1 VEGDRVLDTFN
12 ENSDVE
18 YETKY
23 TVILKGRFKGL
34 DTNSF
39 GLFVIFL
46 NEELRMV
53 ENLIAVVSHFSSLYE
68 TDPAI
73 PWDSLEETLINLKWK
88 GDISVNITIDL
99 QNYLESALDRDRGNE
114 LYQLVKNNDISR
126 VESLLQA
133 ILMKPL
139 NDRNVQLETHSE
151 YVSNTE
157 MSSRRADRNK
167 TTKKNEPE
175 ATRETDESVKDA
187 IEVDLVL
194 APVSGIPVY
203 DIVKGDKI
211 MIKINDKFPK
221 GKYYIDLIGARVE
234 GSIIPVPAEVMDI
247 KKNDQNEY
255 SILCKIKENIYGRAV
270 ETEQVKL
277 KKYDELLDG
286 ERSLREFDL
295 HEKSDGKRGF
305 PFFVIVI
312 GALTFVTLLVFLI
325 MWFYNVL

>member
-1 VEGDRVLDTFN
+1 MDTFD
-12 ENSDVE
+12 EYSDIE

-39 GLFVIFL
+39 GLFIIFL

-53 ENLIAVVSHFSSLYE
+53 ENLIAVVSHFSSLFD
-68 TDPAI
+68 TDPVT
-73 PWDSLEETLINLKWK
+73 PWDRLEENLINLKWK

-114 LYQLVKNNDISR
+114 LYQLVKNNDVTR
-126 VESLLQA
+126 MESLLQA

-139 NDRNVQLETHSE
+139 NDRNVQIETHSE
-151 YVSNTE
+151 YVSNAE
-157 MSSRRADRNK
+157 MSSRRAERNK
-167 TTKKNEPE
+167 SKQKKDTATEEEP
-175 ATRETDESVKDA
+175 DEKLKDA

-203 DIVKGDKI
+203 ELARGDKI

-221 GKYYIDLIGARVE
+221 GKYYIDLLGARVE
-234 GSIIPVPAEVMDI
+234 GNIIPVPAEVTDI
-247 KKNDQNEY
+247 KKNEQNEY
-255 SILCKIKENIYGRAV
+255 SILCRIKENIYGKAV

-277 KKYDELLDG
+277 KKYDDLLDA
-286 ERSLREFDL
+286 EQSLREFDL
-295 HEKSDGKRGF
+295 HESTEGKRGF
-305 PFFVIVI
+305 PFFVIII
-312 GALTFVTLLVFLI
+312 GGLTFVILLVFLI

>member
-1 VEGDRVLDTFN
+1 MWLLDTFD
-12 ENSDVE
+12 EYSDIE

-39 GLFVIFL
+39 GLFVIFI

-53 ENLIAVVSHFSSLYE
+53 ENLIVVVSHFSSLYDS
-68 TDPAI
+68 DPAM
-73 PWDSLEETLINLKWK
+73 PWDTLEENLINLKWK

-99 QNYLESALDRDRGNE
+99 QNYLESSLDRDRGNE

-126 VESLLQA
+126 MESLLQS

-139 NDRNVQLETHSE
+139 NDRNVQIETHSE

-157 MSSRRADRNK
+157 MSTRRAERNK
-167 TTKKNEPE
+167 SSKKSDTVSKQE
-175 ATRETDESVKDA
+175 ADEKIKDA
-187 IEVDLVL
+187 IEVDLIL

-211 MIKINDKFPK
+211 MVKINEKFPK
-221 GKYYIDLIGARVE
+221 GKYYIDLLGAKVE
-234 GSIIPVPAEVMDI
+234 GNIIPVPAEVMEI

-255 SILCKIKENIYGRAV
+255 SILCMIKEDIYGRAV

-277 KKYDELLDG
+277 KKYDELLDS
-286 ERSLREFDL
+286 EHSLREFDL
-295 HEKSDGKRGF
+295 HDKSANKRSF
-305 PFFVIVI
+305 PFFVIII
-312 GALTFVTLLVFLI
+312 GALTFVILLVFLI